1 MTTAKTKRIHSF
13 SRECIVFYINREYE
27 YDKCVDMPHR
37 EIEKKKKRKRTR
49 LNAVQMSRV
58 RAPKDE
64 HGSRRII

>member
-37 EIEKKKKRKRTR
+37 EIERKKENKNKTECCANVKSART
-49 LNAVQMSRV
+49 
-58 RAPKDE
+58 K
-64 HGSRRII
+64 G